1 MLLCKESRDRFIWW
15 LYLALTL
22 NAIVAHDDVWLRFAT
37 MLVVMIGQYWE
48 RFYCDPSYP
57 GCQE

>member
-22 NAIVAHDDVWLRFAT
+22 NAIVAHDDVCGL
-37 MLVVMIGQYWE
+37 LPYWW
-48 RFYCDPSYP
+48 
-57 GCQE
+57 